1 MTFTPLLN
9 HYLLPSIH
17 PSYARLLAAHARN
30 QGVDMEELF
39 KGSSLD
45 WNALLKSPSF
55 VSFEQFKR
63 VVKNAE
69 LLTGN
74 DHLELDISSM
84 SQASSH
90 GPLGYGALAA
100 PTVRETFELVQRMLA
115 TRITIISLELV
126 EGEQHTR
133 FRVTPTFDL
142 GELSVFV
149 TMMLLGSFL
158 DLITKTTGDSTTEL
172 LVRLPFDSLDKEADY
187 AEKFPQV
194 QFELGHAALEVVMPQ
209 ALMNQ
214 PSLTADD
221 FAYRNALRECEQ
233 LLRQAGNG
241 GAFARRVKTYLI
253 NHCDSLPNQ
262 EALASIFA
270 VSVRTFIRK
279 LKTEGTS
286 YQALLDEVRKE
297 LVVWYLSDTSL
308 SVDEIANLVGYADT
322 SNFSRVFRRWF
333 DQTPS
338 EFRKLNQLT

>member
-1 MTFTPLLN
+1 MNNSLPN
-9 HYLLPSIH
+9 QYLLPCIH

-30 QGVDMEELF
+30 QGVDMDELF
-39 KGSSLD
+39 KGNSLD
-45 WNALLKSPSF
+45 WDTLLKSPSF

-63 VVKNAE
+63 LVLNAE
-69 LLTGN
+69 QLTGSGN
-74 DHLELDISSM
+74 LELEISSM

-90 GPLGYGALAA
+90 GPLGYGAIAA

-126 EGEQHTR
+126 EGESDTR
-133 FRVTPTFDL
+133 FRVIPTFDL

-158 DLITKTTGDSTTEL
+158 DLITKTTGDSSTRL
-172 LVRLPFDSLDKEADY
+172 LVRLPFESLDKEPEYQA
-187 AEKFPQV
+187 KFPQIN
-194 QFELGHAALEVVMPQ
+194 FELGHSALEVVMPLD
-209 ALMNQ
+209 LMNQ
-214 PSLTADD
+214 PCLTVDD

-253 NHCDSLPNQ
+253 NHSDQLPSQ
-262 EALASIFA
+262 EALASVFA

-279 LKTEGTS
+279 LKSEGTS

-308 SVDEIANLVGYADT
+308 SVDDIANLVGYADT

-338 EFRKLNQLT
+338 EFRKLNSSA